1 MVVSLALS
9 RFRGVM
15 AKSRLFAALIA
26 ASLAAMPGVR
36 AEEPSAETA
45 SEITGSVAPAGQD
58 GARSE
63 TAARS
68 ARTALPAVVSAARL
82 SGDGARTRLI
92 FDVTRPI
99 EIRAFALADPYRVI
113 IDLDEVNFQVAPP
126 AGRGHG
132 RAGAHGSRE
141 AGQAGRGLIQ
151 AFRYGLFAPGKSRV
165 VVDLA
170 GPALI
175 ERAQM
180 IEGRE
185 GEPHQ
190 VVLEVVRT
198 DADGFR
204 RVQNERSTSN
214 LARRGDRESL
224 AARASARAA
233 PPEGPPVVVIDPGHG
248 GVDPGA
254 VAGTGEEEKMIVLE
268 FARVL
273 RDKLNATGRYRVIMT
288 RDRDIFIPLGQR
300 VRIAREHNG
309 ALFVSI
315 HADSIRGA
323 RDNARGLTVYTLSD
337 RASDADS
344 ARLAE
349 RENKA
354 DAIAGLDLS
363 EEPSEIADILIDLTR
378 RETRMFS
385 ANFARTLAGE
395 MRQAT
400 RMHRLPLRSA
410 GFQVLRAHDIPSVLV
425 ELGFVSSAKDVEMLT
440 SAIWRNRTAESVT
453 KAIDQ
458 FFASRT
464 AIRPAAQRSN
474 AGN

>member
-1 MVVSLALS
+1 MAGS
-9 RFRGVM
+9 RFLG
-15 AKSRLFAALIA
+15 ALLAATLFAGEAL
-26 ASLAAMPGVR
+26 R
-36 AEEPSAETA
+36 AETSEPVSTGAIA
-45 SEITGSVAPAGQD
+45 S
-58 GARSE
+58 
-63 TAARS
+63 TAARDGGAGEARAHA
-68 ARTALPAVVSAARL
+68 ARTILPAVVSGAHIT
-82 SGDGARTRLI
+82 GDGGRTRLS
-92 FDVTRPI
+92 FELTRNI

-113 IDLDEVNFQVAPP
+113 IDLDEVNFQIGNQRAHSGARSTAQT
-126 AGRGHG
+126 AGT
-132 RAGAHGSRE
+132 GA
-141 AGQAGRGLIQ
+141 RGLIQ
-151 AFRYGLFAPGKSRV
+151 AFRYGLFAPSKSRV
-165 VVDLA
+165 VVDLT

-175 ERAQM
+175 ERAHLV
-180 IEGRE
+180 EGRD
-185 GEPHQ
+185 GAPPQ
-190 VVLEVVRT
+190 VVLELVRT

-204 RVQNERSTSN
+204 RAQNERATSN
-214 LARRGDRESL
+214 LARRGDREGFGPRVST
-224 AARASARAA
+224 RTAA
-233 PPEGPPVVVIDPGHG
+233 PDGPPVVIIDPGHG
-248 GVDPGA
+248 GIDPGA
-254 VAGTGEEEKMIVLE
+254 VAASGEEEKTIILD

-273 RDKLNATGRYRVIMT
+273 RDKLNATGRYRVVMT
-288 RDRDIFIPLGQR
+288 RDRDIFIPLGDR

-315 HADSIRGA
+315 HADSISGA
-323 RDNARGLTVYTLSD
+323 QDNARGVTVYTLSD

-363 EEPSEIADILIDLTR
+363 DEPSEIADILIDLTR

-395 MRQAT
+395 MRHAT

-440 SAIWRNRTAESVT
+440 SAIWRQRTADSVT

-458 FFASRT
+458 FFAGR
-464 AIRPAAQRSN
+464 AVARPAAQR
-474 AGN
+474 

>member
-1 MVVSLALS
+1 
-9 RFRGVM
+9 M
-15 AKSRLFAALIA
+15 AGSRLFGILLAAALIA
-26 ASLAAMPGVR
+26 GANAHAHAQTADGAQR
-36 AEEPSAETA
+36 AEEGEPVSTGAIA
-45 SEITGSVAPAGQD
+45 SAPANARD
-58 GARSE
+58 GGSREARPN
-63 TAARS
+63 AARS
-68 ARTALPAVVSAARL
+68 ILPAVVSAARL
-82 SGDGARTRLI
+82 AGDGSRTRLS
-92 FDVTRPI
+92 FELTRNI

-113 IDLDEVNFQVAPP
+113 VDLDEVNFQIGGP
-126 AGRGHG
+126 
-132 RAGAHGSRE
+132 
-141 AGQAGRGLIQ
+141 AGQASAHPAGQTAGAGGRGLIQ
-151 AFRYGLFAPGKSRV
+151 AYRYGLFAPGKSRV
-165 VVDLA
+165 VVDLT

-180 IEGRE
+180 VEGRD
-185 GEPHQ
+185 GEPPQ
-190 VVLEVVRT
+190 VVLELVRT
-198 DADGFR
+198 DAEGFR
-204 RVQNERSTSN
+204 RAQNERASSN
-214 LARRGDRESL
+214 LARRGDRQSIGP
-224 AARASARAA
+224 RVSAHGAT
-233 PPEGPPVVVIDPGHG
+233 PDGPPVVIIDPGHG

-254 VAGTGEEEKMIVLE
+254 VAASGEEEKTIILD

-273 RDKLNATGRYRVIMT
+273 RDKLKATGRYHVVMT
-288 RDRDIFIPLGQR
+288 RDRDIFIPLGDR

-315 HADSIRGA
+315 HADSISGA
-323 RDNARGLTVYTLSD
+323 QDNARGVTVYTLSD

-363 EEPSEIADILIDLTR
+363 DEPSEIADILIDLTR

-395 MRQAT
+395 MRHAT

-440 SAIWRNRTAESVT
+440 SAIWRDRTADSVT
-453 KAIDQ
+453 RAIDQ
-458 FFASRT
+458 FFVGRAV
-464 AIRPAAQRSN
+464 ARPAAQR
-474 AGN
+474 

>member
-1 MVVSLALS
+1 
-9 RFRGVM
+9 M
-15 AKSRLFAALIA
+15 AKSRLFAALVA
-26 ASLAAMPGVR
+26 VSLAAAVVAR
-36 AEEPSAETA
+36 AEEPSAGADAEV
-45 SEITGSVAPAGQD
+45 TGSVGPSRPAGQD
-58 GARSE
+58 GGRG
-63 TAARS
+63 
-68 ARTALPAVVSAARL
+68 ARTGLPAVVSAARL
-82 SGDGARTRLI
+82 AGDGSRTSLT

-99 EIRAFALADPYRVI
+99 EVRAFVLADPYRVI
-113 IDLDEVNFQVAPP
+113 VDLDEVNFQVAPP
-126 AGRGHG
+126 SSRGHG
-132 RAGAHGSRE
+132 RSAGHAGHAGHAGRE
-141 AGQAGRGLIQ
+141 AAQTGRGLIE

-165 VVDLA
+165 VIDLT
-170 GPALI
+170 GPALV

-185 GEPHQ
+185 GEPHRI
-190 VVLEVVRT
+190 VLEVART

-204 RVQNERSTSN
+204 RAQNDRAASN

-224 AARASARAA
+224 GTRASARAA
-233 PPEGPPVVVIDPGHG
+233 PPEGPPVIVIDPGHG

-254 VAGTGEEEKMIVLE
+254 LAATGEEEKMIVLE

-273 RDKLNATGRYRVIMT
+273 RDKLSATGRYRVVMT

-425 ELGFVSSAKDVEMLT
+425 ELGFVSSARDVEMLT

-464 AIRPAAQRSN
+464 AIRPAAQR
-474 AGN
+474 